1 MDVDRRRRNIASSF
15 VHMCMVHIHAFSPS
29 PPFFFHSESTDEHVC
44 AIFFFFFFQGM
55 YNADLDMYVCTFS
68 KETQLLCS
76 TNFKK
81 KKKGGKG
88 SITGGGGPPP
98 PHKKK
103 KISFF
108 FYKEK

>member
-1 MDVDRRRRNIASSF
+1 MR
-15 VHMCMVHIHAFSPS
+15 HL
-29 PPFFFHSESTDEHVC
+29 
-44 AIFFFFFFQGM
+44 FFFFQGM

-88 SITGGGGPPP
+88 SITPTHP
-98 PHKKK
+98 KKK
-103 KISFF
+103 KRESFF
-108 FYKEK
+108 YFFFFSYSVM

>member
-44 AIFFFFFFQGM
+44 AIFFFFFQDM

-88 SITGGGGPPP
+88 SITPTHPPP
-98 PHKKK
+98 QKKRA
-103 KISFF
+103 FF
-108 FYKEK
+108 IFIFSYSVM